1 MQFAKE
7 EACSAQDL
15 ALYAKVS
22 REDIR
27 SGEGSGI
34 PAGYIGVFMKDG
46 SKKDRSEFL
55 DSCRHAINKGP
66 VYLEVERLE
75 YKDVMVLVPDKYFSF
90 DKNNCR
96 DGELLIKIPEKDGS
110 IKLPGK
116 IRKAVMDTEKAM
128 DERKLGLCHS
138 AVDIAFTPRS
148 LSKKQFYRETSCHD
162 KEFSGTEEFVS
173 YVQAHGPKQFTRC
186 VFQDVDFRL
195 AEVELKR
202 RCERVFGDKEDKF
215 KFSEMGF
222 ERNGFLNCQS
232 ADCNHIQIDLSKN
245 LVREVKENKQT
256 NDFGDKPVEL
266 VLDDVRK
273 SVRENSRGGR

>member
-1 MQFAKE
+1 MRFAKE
-7 EACSAQDL
+7 EACFAQNL

-22 REDIR
+22 REDTR
-27 SGEGSGI
+27 FGEGSGI

-55 DSCRHAINKGP
+55 DSCRHAINKGS

-96 DGELLIKIPEKDGS
+96 DGELLIKIPLKDGG

-148 LSKKQFYRETSCHD
+148 LSKSSFIVKRLVTTRNFPVQRNLCRMCRRMARNSLPGVYFRMWI
-162 KEFSGTEEFVS
+162 SGW
-173 YVQAHGPKQFTRC
+173 QKW
-186 VFQDVDFRL
+186 
-195 AEVELKR
+195 
-202 RCERVFGDKEDKF
+202 
-215 KFSEMGF
+215 
-222 ERNGFLNCQS
+222 N
-232 ADCNHIQIDLSKN
+232 
-245 LVREVKENKQT
+245 
-256 NDFGDKPVEL
+256 
-266 VLDDVRK
+266 
-273 SVRENSRGGR
+273 